1 MTHSSPSREAESI
14 RFDDLHLPDFLLSA
28 LRKLGYE
35 NPSPIQAQAI
45 PAMLEGQDILGQ
57 AQTGTGKT
65 AAFALPVLADLDLQQ
80 KKPQVLVLT
89 PTRELAIQVAEAFQ
103 RYAAD
108 LKGFHVLP
116 IYGGQDYRLQTRPL
130 ERGVHVVVGTPG
142 RVMDHIRRGTL
153 KLDHIKT
160 LVLDEA
166 DEMLRMGFIEDVEWV
181 LEQLPEKR
189 RIALFSATMPRE
201 VKRIAEQHLNQPVMV
216 KIQSTT
222 TTADTIRQRY
232 WMVSGLHKLDALT
245 RLLEVEPF
253 DAMVVFV
260 RTKLE
265 TLELAER
272 LQARGFQAT
281 ALNGDIAQKDRER
294 TIKRLKAGQ
303 LDILVA
309 TDVAARGLDVERIS
323 HVINYDIP
331 TDTEAYVHRIGRT
344 GRAGRKG
351 EAILFVS
358 PREKRMLRLIEKA
371 TRQKIEPMQMPAVD
385 EINDQRVARFRQ
397 KIVDALQQEDELDL
411 YRQIIEQIRMEQD
424 VPAAEIAAVLAKMV
438 QGSTPLLLKDLP
450 RHQPKKEGRPPR
462 KGEYAQ
468 RERRAG
474 PSARREHKPPESGME
489 RYRVEV
495 GHDHGVKPGNIVGA
509 IANEADLDSQY
520 IGAIRIHDAYSTVD
534 LPEGMPKEVQ
544 RILQKARV
552 AGRPMKLSLLESAD
566 RKKPAGRA
574 KPGPKGTLS
583 RKGGK
588 GKPGSHR

>member
-1 MTHSSPSREAESI
+1 MTHSSPSHEAESI
-14 RFDDLHLPDFLLSA
+14 RFDDLHLPEYLLSA

-45 PAMLEGQDILGQ
+45 PAMLDGQDILGQ

-65 AAFALPVLADLDLQQ
+65 AAFALPVLADLDMRQ
-80 KKPQVLVLT
+80 KHPQVLVLT

-153 KLDHIKT
+153 KLEKIKT

-201 VKRIAEQHLNQPVMV
+201 VKRIAEQHLQQPVMV

-397 KIVDALQQEDELDL
+397 KIVEALQQEDELDL

-450 RHQPKKEGRPPR
+450 RHDTRRESPVRKGKYADRDHKGKRPPR
-462 KGEYAQ
+462 
-468 RERRAG
+468 
-474 PSARREHKPPESGME
+474 REHSPPESGME

-495 GHDHGVKPGNIVGA
+495 GHEHGVKPGNIVGA

-520 IGAIRIHDAYSTVD
+520 IGAIRIHDEYSTVD

-552 AGRPMKLSLLESAD
+552 AGRPMKLSLLDAAGHP
-566 RKKPAGRA
+566 KKTARG